1 MRTSGLIKTAGK
13 SILRNKA
20 RSLLTML
27 GIIIGIASVVVMVA
41 IGEGAQLQ
49 IREQIEAMGTN
60 VLTIRAGTMNTRG
73 GVRVSG
79 ERRSLTLQDIDRI
92 RALPNIAAVSPISRA
107 GGAARQ
113 VIGGVGNWRPTIMG
127 VTEDY
132 LVVRSWG
139 IEDGVMFS
147 EQDVRSAAKVA
158 VIGKTVAEELFPNLD
173 PLGASVRIGSMPV
186 KITGVLKE
194 RGEIMGQNEDDV
206 VLLPVTTVMQRINNT
221 RFIDQIMIS
230 TESMDVIH
238 EVQEQAETALRASHR
253 LSSSEESDFIIRN
266 QSDMMERATETSRT
280 MTGLLGAIAGIS
292 LIVGGIGIM
301 NIMLV
306 SVTERTREI
315 GIRMAVGAR
324 EGDILMQFLIE
335 SIVLS
340 VVGGIIG
347 VILSIIL
354 IWAMNDIIGL
364 RAVFAPATV
373 LMALGFSGVVGVFFG
388 FYPARKAARLNPI
401 QALRFE

>member
-13 SILRNKA
+13 SILRNRV

-27 GIIIGIASVVVMVA
+27 GIIIGVASVIVMVA
-41 IGEGAQLQ
+41 IGEGAEQQ
-49 IREQIEAMGTN
+49 IRRQIEAMGTN
-60 VLTIRAGTMNTRG
+60 VLTIRSGAMQARG
-73 GVRVSG
+73 GVRMAG
-79 ERRSLTLQDIDRI
+79 ARRTLTLDDVERLRSI
-92 RALPNIAAVSPISRA
+92 PGIAAISPISRA
-107 GGAARQ
+107 SGRVVGG
-113 VIGGVGNWRPTIMG
+113 GGNWQTTAMG
-127 VTEDY
+127 VAPDFL
-132 LVVRSWG
+132 LVRDWEL
-139 IEDGVMFS
+139 EDGVMFT
-147 EQDVRSAAKVA
+147 EQDIRAAAKVA
-158 VIGKTVAEELFPNLD
+158 VVGRTVANELFYGQD
-173 PLGASVRIGSMPV
+173 PVGASIRIGTMPIQIV
-186 KITGVLKE
+186 GVLRE
-194 RGEIMGQNEDDV
+194 RGQNMGEDQDDV
-206 VLLPVTTVMQRINNT
+206 VLMPVTTVMRRMNGT

-230 TESMDVIH
+230 AVSMGAIG
-238 EVQEQAETALRASHR
+238 EVQAEAEEILRAARR
-253 LSSSEESDFIIRN
+253 LGPNAESDFNIRN

-280 MTGLLGAIAGIS
+280 MTMLLGAIAGVS

-340 VVGGIIG
+340 VMGGIIG
-347 VILSIIL
+347 VALSVIL
-354 IWAMNDIIGL
+354 IWVMNDLAGL
-364 RAVFAPATV
+364 PAVFAPATV
-373 LMALGFSGVVGVFFG
+373 LMSLGFSGIVGVFFG